1 MASVIIQISKK
12 SPSEELFDL
21 LRGLNEENDKS
32 LKNFNE
38 VNNEELL
45 ELTLKNLPNL
55 LSMEAEVKERFT
67 LIGFVFANDLVKVV
81 EGLAECGN
89 NSAAVQALAMLYTV
103 TANLYLKFRVFRGIM
118 QLVIKDSSL
127 MTLVQPH
134 LIKIDKFV
142 DSWGQIPI
150 SELSSFIQSLLTLN
164 ISNNKK
170 ASLIFRLLAEGGLEG
185 ESADQI
191 ISKLIETT
199 TEFDFSDLM
208 SLPGFHKSTASV
220 QSLIQH
226 LSSSSIQE
234 IESFWSKESSNLTS
248 KGFIKNKLIESGR
261 IAGIVNLAKASS
273 KVTFQEIAAR
283 LDLNEEEV
291 DLWVVRAISGG
302 LVQGK
307 IDTISKIVT
316 FEKGKNFFSKQ
327 AVKDLIQELEDTLAS
342 N

>member
-12 SPSEELFDL
+12 SPSEELFYL
-21 LRGLNEENDKS
+21 LRGLNEENQKS
-32 LKNFNE
+32 LKSLNE
-38 VNNEELL
+38 ANHEELL
-45 ELTLKNLPNL
+45 EVTLKNLPDL
-55 LSMEAEVKERFT
+55 LSVEAEIKERFT
-67 LIGFVFANDLVKVV
+67 LIGFVLAEDLGRVV
-81 EGLAECGN
+81 EGLVECGN
-89 NSAAVQALAMLYTV
+89 NAASVQALAMLYTV

-134 LIKIDKFV
+134 LIKIDRFV

-170 ASLIFRLLAEGGLEG
+170 ANLIFRLLAEGGLEG

-208 SLPGFHKSTASV
+208 SLPGFHKSTDLV
-220 QSLIQH
+220 QSLIRH

-234 IESFWSKESSNLTS
+234 IESFWSRESSNLTS
-248 KGFIKNKLIESGR
+248 KGFVKSKLIESGR
-261 IAGIVNLAKASS
+261 IAGIVKLAKASC

-283 LDLNEEEV
+283 LDLTEEEV

-316 FEKGKNFFSKQ
+316 FEKGKNLFSKQ
-327 AVKDLIQELEDTLAS
+327 AVQDLIQELEDTLAS

>member
-21 LRGLNEENDKS
+21 LRGLSEENEKS
-32 LKNFNE
+32 LKDLNE
-38 VNNEELL
+38 FKNEKLL
-45 ELTLKNLPNL
+45 EETLKNLPKL
-55 LSMEAEVKERFT
+55 LNEEAQIRERFT
-67 LIGFVFANDLVKVV
+67 LIGFVFADDLVKIV
-81 EGLAECGN
+81 EGLAECEN
-89 NSAAVQALAMLYTV
+89 NEAAVQALAMLYTV
-103 TANLYLKFRVFRGIM
+103 TANSYLKFRVFRGIM
-118 QLVIKDSSL
+118 EIVIRNQSL

-142 DSWGQIPI
+142 DSWGQVPI

-164 ISNNKK
+164 ISNSKK
-170 ASLIFRLLAEGGLEG
+170 AKLIFRLLTEGGLEG

-199 TEFDFSDLM
+199 VEFEFSDLM
-208 SLPGFHKSTASV
+208 SLPGFQKSTPPV
-220 QSLIQH
+220 QSLVQH
-226 LSSSSIQE
+226 LCSSSIE
-234 IESFWSKESSNLTS
+234 EVESFWSKESSSIAS
-248 KGFIKNKLIESGR
+248 KGFSKNKIIEAGR
-261 IAGIVNLAKASS
+261 IAGIVKLAKSNS
-273 KVTFQEIAAR
+273 KVAFHEIAKR
-283 LDLNEEEV
+283 LCLNEEEV

-316 FEKGKNFFSKQ
+316 FEQFKNLSTKQ